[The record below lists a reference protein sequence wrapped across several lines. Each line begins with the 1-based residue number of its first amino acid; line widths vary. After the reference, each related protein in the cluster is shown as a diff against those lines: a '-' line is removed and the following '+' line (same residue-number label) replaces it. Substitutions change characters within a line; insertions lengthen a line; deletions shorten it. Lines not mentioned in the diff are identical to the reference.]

1 MQKCTYAHM
10 YVMYM
15 CTCAY
20 MHICTFAHMHICT
33 FYNAENMH
41 TFGTIGQCHMYA
53 HCNLTRWCLSGH
65 SWLCTLIHLSL
76 NPRGVGPAAHFQHR
90 VAQSNTD
97 SRLSILLP
105 GVHAAIGQILEGLFS
120 AVSKPMFASKFSLE
134 SSRRDLHNA
143 VLRTVLESIL
153 IP

>member
-1 MQKCTYAHM
+1 
-10 YVMYM
+10 
-15 CTCAY
+15 
-20 MHICTFAHMHICT
+20 
-33 FYNAENMH
+33 MH

-53 HCNLTRWCLSGH
+53 HCKLPRWCLSGH

-105 GVHAAIGQILEGLFS
+105 GVQAAIGQTLEGSFS
-120 AVSKPMFASKFSLE
+120 AVSMPNFASKYAFE
-134 SSRRDLHNA
+134 SSRRDVHNA
-143 VLRTVLESIL
+143 LLCTALQSHFLSNGLLNLQQLLNLSNLKFLKKNNVSICWQKFSNF
-153 IP
+153 